1 MCECASLLNTQWAEA
16 AIFRRRHRTS
26 LAQEIADHLRRR
38 IVSGDLAF
46 DRRLPPIRKLASL
59 YEVSVPT
66 MHSAIH
72 AVAALGLVR
81 MRHGVG
87 VFVSR
92 PLSNA
97 ALLNHA
103 WQNATTA
110 ELALMRAAV
119 DERAPVIVA
128 RRVQA
133 GPDVRF
139 PRALADIT
147 FLANERSMRREGY
160 PEAFLA
166 ADLAFHR
173 AITSS
178 MRGTE
183 ITVSVYDR
191 VAQRLMAS
199 LMSVADVQATDDEL
213 DAAHIELAHTVLDGH
228 ALRAARLARMIARRE
243 LHSLERMLG

>member
-1 MCECASLLNTQWAEA
+1 M
-16 AIFRRRHRTS
+16 
-26 LAQEIADHLRRR
+26 
-38 IVSGDLAF
+38 SGDLAF

-59 YEVSVPT
+59 YGVSVPT

-72 AVAALGLVR
+72 ALAALGLVR

-87 VFVSR
+87 VFVTR
-92 PLSNA
+92 PRSNA

-103 WQNATTA
+103 WQNATTS
-110 ELALMRAAV
+110 ELALMRMAV
-119 DERAPVIVA
+119 DERAPVIAA
-128 RRVQA
+128 RRVES

-147 FLANERSMRREGY
+147 FLGNERSVRRAGY

-173 AITSS
+173 AIASS
-178 MRGTE
+178 VRGTE

-191 VAQRLMAS
+191 LAERLMTS

-213 DAAHIELAHTVLDGH
+213 DAAHIELAPTVLDGQP
-228 ALRAARLARMIARRE
+228 LRAARLARMIARRE
-243 LHSLERMLG
+243 LHSLDRTLG